1 MFLANQSVFL
11 VRTILLLFVLFTPIL
26 VIGQRG
32 KIIKTATTSVMDPN
46 QDGFVSI
53 SNLGFSNDGYNV
65 DEFELKMF
73 GIPIVG
79 DGDVLGDNQAG
90 ANCGITDIT
99 VDNKGYGVY
108 GVIDNANNLIF
119 RFRLGTNNPSVEAY
133 TILID
138 TDGKMGPDD
147 PNSTPENPGFE
158 IDITLIKNSNK
169 GVYIFDIDGIDSCPT
184 ALRNYGFDSHFQIA
198 TADVVSCSNPDFFY
212 DYYVPFS
219 DLNTLFGIT
228 KDTELRFAAVTNV
241 SATCAMGGK
250 ISDVGG
256 VDDTLYGGCNTC
268 AFLDLASNQC
278 PTTLNNLCFSCVG
291 FQVGVTPKPVINL
304 PVKSGEDFLSG
315 FLKDPDGTPLVDA
328 SIFIQV
334 FNSVDVIVDL
344 DTIVTDASG
353 AWFSSLSYVLA
364 AGDSVTARGKAID
377 RCSSAGLGSQA
388 SFTIVVVNVP
398 PQLNGITT
406 AITYTE
412 NDLPLA
418 VQPNALIV
426 DPDNVVLEGATVSIV
441 SNFQSGQDQL
451 TFAGQPG
458 IVGLYNPANG
468 ILTFQGNASL
478 ASYQTVLRS
487 VSYSNTSDNPNS
499 VSRVLRFQ
507 LFDGLDFSNQL
518 NRTVNV
524 IAVNDPPTVTGSPA
538 QIQYTLG
545 NLVLDNTILVSDLD
559 NLQITGGTVSI
570 TNNYLSAE
578 DRLNFT
584 NQAGITGTYSSLT
597 GILTLMGTTT
607 LANYSTA
614 LRSISYS
621 NLQFLPTQL
630 TRRISFVVN
639 DGTSNSS
646 SFDKFV
652 QVVPVNHPPVF
663 VDGSNNPINTIP
675 LGTSE
680 DIPLITCLDVF
691 DPDGDPISLS
701 SITIVSGSGTFILTG
716 GLCFTF
722 IPTPNFNGLVT
733 ATATICDPSGACAS
747 ATLQVTVTPAN
758 DPPVVGGSSAV
769 LIYPGAPVAVDNSI
783 TVSDV
788 DSPLITGGT
797 VAIDGNFV
805 STEDALIFINQ
816 SGIAGVYNPAIGVL
830 TLTGT
835 ATLAA
840 YETALRTLTY
850 SNTFLSSLLTR
861 KISFQVSDGSA
872 SSLPFSKFIE
882 FNGNV
887 NRAPFLVDGSN
898 NPVSVI
904 SFNTNEDTSIN
915 ECITVRDPDGDPIA
929 ISSLVP
935 TSGGGSFNLTGGL
948 CFAFTPDANFSG
960 TVTATVTFC
969 DPSNACA
976 VGTIEVLVS
985 PVNDPPVITGSP
997 SIDVYTAGNIIV
1009 DGTVSASDA
1018 DTPQLV
1024 SATISITSNFALT
1037 EDVLAFANQLG
1048 ISGIYNSST
1057 GVLSLSGLATLA
1069 SYTTALRSITYSN
1082 TNQFP
1087 STLTRRVSFV
1097 VNDGASNSL
1106 SFDKF
1111 IDVKQVNV
1119 APVLT
1124 DGTNPV
1130 DTVYFTIQ
1138 EDQVLSACFNASDS
1152 NGDQVSISTL
1162 DLLSGIGNFSL
1173 NGGLCFTF
1181 VPGANF
1187 NGRIKGKITLCDG
1200 ASSSLC
1206 VVGGVVVTV
1215 LMVDD
1220 PPVIATTTASVNQD
1234 ETTIVCLAV
1243 TDVEND
1249 IAFFSTGIS
1258 SGGNGVVTTGAAAN
1272 DLCFSYTPNAG
1283 FIGIDLVDVTV
1294 CEISSPAVCT
1304 TKTISID
1311 VKKVNHPPDIIV
1323 NGIPGG
1329 TITLT
1334 TPEDQPLVFCFESID
1349 PDGDDVVLQ
1358 QAINTAGGG
1367 ILLPYQNIEFCFT
1380 FTPEKDFNGL
1390 ASWEI
1395 SVCDNGVPNLCGKLV
1410 ALISVLPQNDPPL
1423 AVADAASV
1431 LRNTVSKVDILAND
1445 KDIDGDPIALTLQP
1459 VTSPV
1464 HGKAALSS
1472 DGFVT
1477 YTSDRYYKG
1486 VDSLVYEIC
1495 DNVSP
1500 ALCSKAT
1507 VTFDIGDLPL
1517 RIYEGVSPNGDG
1529 VNDYWRIDGI
1539 DYYFDNVVSIFDRY
1553 NNLVYEATNYNN
1565 EDRVW
1570 RGEAN
1575 RGVFRGR
1582 LPDGV
1587 YFYSIRLTNDTPTM
1601 SGFIVLKME

>member
-1 MFLANQSVFL
+1 MFSLRTVL
-11 VRTILLLFVLFTPIL
+11 VLSILITPLFTL
-26 VIGQRG
+26 AQRG
-32 KIIKTATTSVMDPN
+32 KIIRSATTSVMDPN
-46 QDGFVSI
+46 QDGFVSV

-119 RFRLGTNNPSVEAY
+119 RFRLGTNNPSVESY

-268 AFLDLASNQC
+268 AFLDLTSNQC

-315 FLKDPDGTPLVDA
+315 FLRDPDGTPLVSA
-328 SIFIQV
+328 NIFIQV
-334 FNSVDVIVDL
+334 FNSMDVIVDL

-418 VQPNALIV
+418 VQPTALIV

-478 ASYQTVLRS
+478 DSYQTVLRS
-487 VSYSNTSDNPNS
+487 VSYSNTSDNPIS
-499 VSRVLRFQ
+499 LSRVLRFQ

-524 IAVNDPPTVTGSPA
+524 IAVNDPPVLTGSPA

-545 NLVLDNTILVSDLD
+545 NLVLDNTIGVSDLD
-559 NLQITGGTVSI
+559 NLQIVSGTVSI
-570 TNNYLSAE
+570 TNNFISAE
-578 DRLNFT
+578 DQLNFT
-584 NQAGITGTYSSLT
+584 NQAGITGTYSSVT
-597 GILTLMGTTT
+597 GILTLTGTTT
-607 LANYSTA
+607 LANFSTA
-614 LRSISYS
+614 LQSISYT
-621 NLQFLPTQL
+621 NLKFLPTQL

-639 DGTSNSS
+639 DGTNNSTP
-646 SFDKFV
+646 FDKFV
-652 QVVPVNHPPVF
+652 QIVPVNHPPVF
-663 VDGSNNPINTIP
+663 VDGSNNPITTIP
-675 LGTSE
+675 LGTAE
-680 DIPLITCLDVF
+680 DTPLVTCLSVF
-691 DPDGDPISLS
+691 DPEGDPIALS
-701 SITIVSGSGTFILTG
+701 SISIISGSGTFVLTG

-722 IPTPNFNGLVT
+722 TPAPNFNGPVT
-733 ATATICDPSGACAS
+733 ATVTICDPGNACAS
-747 ATLQVTVTPAN
+747 ATLQVTVTPTN
-758 DPPVVGGSSAV
+758 DPPVVGGSNAV
-769 LIYPGAPVAVDNSI
+769 ITYPGASVAVDNSI

-797 VAIDGNFV
+797 VTIDGNFV
-805 STEDALIFINQ
+805 PAEDALNFTNQ
-816 SGIAGVYNPAIGVL
+816 SGITGVYNPASGVL
-830 TLTGT
+830 TLSGS
-835 ATLAA
+835 ATLTA
-840 YETALRTLTY
+840 YGTALRTLTY
-850 SNTFLSSLLTR
+850 FNTFLSSLLTR
-861 KISFQVSDGSA
+861 RISFQVSDGSA

-898 NPVSVI
+898 NPVSVLP
-904 SFNTNEDTSIN
+904 FTTNEDTPLN
-915 ECITVRDPDGDPIA
+915 VCITASDPDGDPITV
-929 ISSLVP
+929 SSIVL

-948 CFAFTPDANFSG
+948 CFSFTPDANFSG
-960 TVTATVTFC
+960 TVTATVTIC

-976 VGTIEVLVS
+976 SGTIEVSVS
-985 PVNDPPVITGSP
+985 PINDAPVITGSN
-997 SIDVYTAGNIIV
+997 SIDVYTVGNIIV
-1009 DGTVSASDA
+1009 DGSVSASDA
-1018 DTPQLV
+1018 DNIQLT
-1024 SATISITSNFALT
+1024 SATISITSNFAST

-1048 ISGIYNSST
+1048 ISGVYDSNT
-1057 GVLSLSGLATLA
+1057 GVLSLSGLASLA

-1082 TNQFP
+1082 SDQFP

-1097 VNDGASNSL
+1097 ANDGTSNSI

-1111 IDVKQVNV
+1111 IDVRQVNV
-1119 APVLT
+1119 APRLT

-1130 DTVYFTIQ
+1130 DTVYYTIQ
-1138 EDQVLSACFNASDS
+1138 EDEILSACFSASDS

-1162 DLLSGIGNFSL
+1162 SVLSGIGNFSL
-1173 NGGLCFTF
+1173 NGGLCFAF

-1187 NGRIKGKITLCDG
+1187 NGKIKGIITLCDG

-1206 VVGGVVVTV
+1206 VVGGVVITV

-1220 PPVIATTTASVNQD
+1220 PPVITTTTAEVNQD
-1234 ETTIVCLAV
+1234 ETAIVCLTV

-1249 IAFFSTGIS
+1249 ISFFSAGMS
-1258 SGGNGVVTTGAAAN
+1258 SGGNGLITTGSAAN
-1272 DLCFSYTPNAG
+1272 DLCFSYTPTAG

-1294 CEISSPAVCT
+1294 CEISSPAVCS

-1311 VKKVNHPPDIIV
+1311 VKKVNHPPDILV

-1334 TPEDQPLVFCFESID
+1334 TPEDQPIVFCFESID

-1358 QAINTAGGG
+1358 QAISIAGGG
-1367 ILLPYQNIEFCFT
+1367 LLVPYQNIEFCFT
-1380 FTPEKDFNGL
+1380 FTPEKDFNGQ
-1390 ASWEI
+1390 ANWEI
-1395 SVCDNGVPNLCGKLV
+1395 KVCDNGIPSLCGTLV
-1410 ALISVLPQNDPPL
+1410 ALISVLPQNDPPK
-1423 AVADAASV
+1423 AVADEAAV
-1431 LRNTVSKVDILAND
+1431 LRNTVSKINILAND
-1445 KDIDGDPIALTLQP
+1445 LDIDGDAIALNLQP
-1459 VTSPV
+1459 VGSPV
-1464 HGKAALSS
+1464 HGRATMAS

-1486 VDSLVYEIC
+1486 VDSMVYEIC
-1495 DNVSP
+1495 DNASP
-1500 ALCSKAT
+1500 ALCSTAT

-1539 DYYFDNVVSIFDRY
+1539 DYYFENVVRIFDRY
-1553 NNLVYEATNYNN
+1553 NNLVYEANNYNN
-1565 EDRVW
+1565 EDQVW

-1575 RGVFRGR
+1575 RGLFRGR

-1587 YFYSIRLTNDTPTM
+1587 YFYSIRLSNDIPAM